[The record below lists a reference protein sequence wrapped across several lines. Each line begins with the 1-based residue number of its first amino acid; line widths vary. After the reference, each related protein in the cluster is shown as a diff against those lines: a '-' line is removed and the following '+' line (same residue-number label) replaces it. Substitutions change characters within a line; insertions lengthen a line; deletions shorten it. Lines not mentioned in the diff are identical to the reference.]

1 MKEEQI
7 GGVRRSLWL
16 LLGAVGLVLLAAC
29 GNVACL
35 LLADATRREH
45 EMAIRLALGADRRRV
60 VAELIR
66 EGLLLALIGSLCGL
80 LLARWGL
87 SALRSLATELPR
99 VAEVTVDLR
108 LILFTFAVGATTTLL
123 FALAPA
129 LQAARS
135 APADALSRGGR
146 GHTGGRQLLQ
156 RLLVARR
163 SPSPSCCSPAR
174 D

>member
-1 MKEEQI
+1 RIGELKPGGRRAQALDDLNPLQARLGEQYPSTDKGWGASLVPLQEEQV

-66 EGLLLALIGSLCGL
+66 EGLVLALAGSLGGL
-80 LLARWGL
+80 VLARWGL
-87 SALRSLATELPR
+87 SALRSAATELPR
-99 VAEVTVDLR
+99 IAEV
-108 LILFTFAVGATTTLL
+108 
-123 FALAPA
+123 
-129 LQAARS
+129 
-135 APADALSRGGR
+135 
-146 GHTGGRQLLQ
+146 
-156 RLLVARR
+156 
-163 SPSPSCCSPAR
+163 
-174 D
+174 